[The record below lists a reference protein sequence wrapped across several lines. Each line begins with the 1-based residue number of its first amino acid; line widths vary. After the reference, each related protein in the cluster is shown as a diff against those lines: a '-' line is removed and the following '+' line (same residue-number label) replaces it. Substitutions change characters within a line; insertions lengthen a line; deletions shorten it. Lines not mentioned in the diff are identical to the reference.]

1 MLLLTIRN
9 IHVKNG
15 EIFDESNVLA
25 NIIRTAQGKT
35 IKWLLQN
42 MDDSTVFQL
51 ADLKMCVTTP
61 VCIDSCLCGIYA
73 AFTQSECN
81 KLKEKNR
88 CTCKIIKLG
97 FLLTNDGYFLS
108 FFSGLGSMNV
118 RMSVRL

>member
-1 MLLLTIRN
+1 M
-9 IHVKNG
+9 KNG

-61 VCIDSCLCGIYA
+61 VCIDSCPYDIHEA
-73 AFTQSECN
+73 STQSECN

-118 RMSVRL
+118 RMYIIRM